1 MKDIVKKQSER
12 LPSCKSIREFMF
24 EEEVKTWS
32 HGENKVLISI
42 HEIKKDLY
50 SVLVKVGITLDGL
63 IINTS
68 CKVDENVSVT
78 IEDFCSTYKLY
89 SDSLDSDVL
98 QKNIA
103 DKTIHN

>member
-1 MKDIVKKQSER
+1 MKHIVKKQSER
-12 LPSCKSIREFMF
+12 LLSCKSIREFMF

-42 HEIKKDLY
+42 HEIKDLY

-78 IEDFCSTYKLY
+78 IEDFCS
-89 SDSLDSDVL
+89 V
-98 QKNIA
+98 Q
-103 DKTIHN
+103 TI